1 MTCKVRLEERV
12 VKEEFREGITMRRVV
27 VLALLALALPIAA
40 SADTFSLT
48 NSFGSYTISSAGIT
62 VARSELRTFSDNGG
76 SWKSPSTGG
85 LGTVSFSTGTLQS
98 GSITSGAV
106 FNSGGSFD
114 VFGIG
119 KWAKHLTGC
128 GHCTNPVTIFTG
140 SFSSTVTWTLTSGP
154 SKNLTYQLVGAIS
167 GMLWNGRMATGTT
180 TQNFSFNT
188 HGTGNGNGSVLLGMA
203 KVNPTSTP
211 EPGTL
216 GLLGTGLVGIAGMFR
231 RKLMRG

>member
-1 MTCKVRLEERV
+1 MTCKVRLEKKA
-12 VKEEFREGITMRRVV
+12 VKEQFREGITMRRVV

-40 SADTFSLT
+40 SADTFTFT
-48 NSFGSYTISSAGIT
+48 NAFGSYTISSAGVT
-62 VARSELRTFSDNGG
+62 VAHSQLRSFSDNNE
-76 SWKSPSTGG
+76 SVTPPATGA

-98 GSITSGAV
+98 GSITSGAI

-154 SKNLTYQLVGAIS
+154 SKNMTYQLVGAIS
-167 GMLWNGRMATGTT
+167 GMLWNQRMATGTT
-180 TQNFSFNT
+180 TQNFSFNS

-203 KVNPTSTP
+203 KANPTSTP

>member
-1 MTCKVRLEERV
+1 
-12 VKEEFREGITMRRVV
+12 MRRVV
-27 VLALLALALPIAA
+27 VLALLALALPMAA
-40 SADTFSLT
+40 WADNITLT
-48 NSFGSYTISSAGIT
+48 NDFGSFTISSAGIT
-62 VARSELRTFSDNGG
+62 VA
-76 SWKSPSTGG
+76 KSHLTSFADSSSSYTGF
-85 LGTVSFSTGTLQS
+85 LGNVSFSTGTLQS

-140 SFSSTVTWTLTSGP
+140 SFSGPVTWTLTSG
-154 SKNLTYQLVGAIS
+154 SGKSMTYQLVGAIS
-167 GMLWNGRMATGTT
+167 GMLWNGRDASGTT
-180 TQNFSFNT
+180 TQNFFTNS
-188 HGTGNGNGSVLLGMA
+188 HWTGNGNGRVGLG
-203 KVNPTSTP
+203 VTNGVTSTP

-216 GLLGTGLVGIAGMFR
+216 GLLGTGIVGIAGMFR